1 MDIQS
6 AVRETCVLAR
16 VTTSSLGL
24 SRTDKAASK
33 RAAADNH
40 AVDGA
45 ARVVVSRLAGA
56 DDVHKEIVAAQREAQ
71 AALKRR
77 SMPYDEDGWRIL
89 PNAKFEDFLKELGY
103 HKAAFDAAMHKLEVE
118 ADAIIGKAMANKGDF
133 DIEVPTREEL
143 VGAYALTNAFQPV
156 PDGSTF
162 KGLPPAV
169 AEKLS
174 RAVEKR
180 VAAAVEAA
188 HVDTL
193 KRLLTPLEDFVKRMA
208 AFDERERSIAA
219 GESVGHSGVF
229 RDTAL
234 TNVQEIVGMLEAF
247 NITGDE
253 RLSQLK
259 AMLDPFTRP
268 TLTADRLRKDD
279 KVRQALTGRAAKVV
293 SNLNDWLSPT
303 PVEQV
308 AEQAA

>member
-6 AVRETCVLAR
+6 AVRETCILAK

-33 RAAADNH
+33 RTSADNN
-40 AVDGA
+40 AVEGA
-45 ARVVVSRLAGA
+45 ARVLVSRLAGA
-56 DDVHKEIVAAQREAQ
+56 DDVHKEITAAQRDAA

-89 PNAKFEDFLKELGY
+89 PNAKFEEFLAELGQ
-103 HKAAFDAAMHKLEVE
+103 HKATFDAAMRKLEAE

-133 DIEVPTREEL
+133 DVEVPTRDEL
-143 VGAYALTNAFQPV
+143 IGAYSLTNTFQPV

-169 AEKLS
+169 AEKLA

-193 KRLLTPLEDFVKRMA
+193 KRLLAPLESFVERMHAYDKR
-208 AFDERERSIAA
+208 EQELAA
-219 GESVGHSGVF
+219 GQDVGRHGIF

-234 TNVQEIVGMLEAF
+234 TNVQEIVSMLEAF
-247 NITGDE
+247 NITDDE

-268 TLTADRLRKDD
+268 TLTADRLRSDD

-303 PVEQV
+303 S

>member
-1 MDIQS
+1 MDITS
-6 AVRETCVLAR
+6 AVRETCVLAKI
-16 VTTSSLGL
+16 TTSSLGL

-33 RAAADNH
+33 RASADNH

-56 DDVHKEIVAAQREAQ
+56 DEVHKEITAAQRDAA
-71 AALKRR
+71 AALKRL

-89 PNAKFEDFLKELGY
+89 PNAKFETFLQELGR
-103 HKAAFDAAMHKLEVE
+103 HKATFDAAMAKLNAE

-133 DIEVPTREEL
+133 DIEVPTRDEL
-143 VGAYALTNAFQPV
+143 VGAYSLTNAFQPV

-169 AEKLS
+169 AEKLA

-193 KRLLTPLEDFVKRMA
+193 KRLLSPLEYFVERMQSY
-208 AFDERERSIAA
+208 DQREQELAA
-219 GESVGHSGVF
+219 GKEVGRHGVF

-234 TNVQEIVGMLEAF
+234 TNVQEIVNMLEAF
-247 NITGDE
+247 NITSDE
-253 RLSQLK
+253 RLAQIK

-268 TLTADRLRKDD
+268 TLTADRLRSDD
-279 KVRQALTGRAAKVV
+279 KVRQALTGRAAKAV
-293 SNLNDWLSPT
+293 SNLNEWLSPT
-303 PVEQV
+303 
-308 AEQAA
+308 ATEQAA